1 MFADVWRWA
10 GRLRTSPRNIGIDW
24 WEIPAA
30 LRMLLDDAKA
40 WTDQKAYRPMRS
52 PSDSTVALPK
62 SIPFRTAMAGMC
74 A

>member
-10 GRLRTSPRNIGIDW
+10 GRVRTSPRNIGIDW

-40 WTDQKAYRPMRS
+40 
-52 PSDSTVALPK
+52 
-62 SIPFRTAMAGMC
+62 SID
-74 A
+74 